1 MRASQSQ
8 DIGCFNVLCA
18 DRGHRDWVLWN
29 QNLCNCNIIT
39 EQRKIAQDENE
50 MSQRKTSKLPAG
62 GEGSGGDCA
71 QSSCDWFIVSFKS
84 DWL

>member
-29 QNLCNCNIIT
+29 QNLCNRNIIT

-50 MSQRKTSKLPAG
+50 MSQRKTSKLPAWG
-62 GEGSGGDCA
+62 GRGVGG
-71 QSSCDWFIVSFKS
+71 IVH
-84 DWL
+84 DQVVIGLL